1 MEISTCAHV
10 YNNPVKNPI
19 RSGLSKYT
27 TTSQRRP
34 SLLRS
39 GAKQSITRFN
49 QNVEGDVMSIPSET
63 VVTDATGSKVLT
75 EEVHGYTASLG
86 VDCDLIAGILAQV
99 ENVAAIYVSN
109 SEGQTHVWTILCDY
123 SDAGLNAVFE
133 QELKL
138 HDYFG
143 QRLESVE
150 FHVME
155 REAEDG
161 LKTEERI
168 FKRVR

>member
-1 MEISTCAHV
+1 MEISTSV
-10 YNNPVKNPI
+10 YVCDNPIKNSI
-19 RSGLSKYT
+19 RSGLSKCAA
-27 TTSQRRP
+27 TSQRAS
-34 SLLRS
+34 SLLWS
-39 GAKQSITRFN
+39 GVKQSITRFE
-49 QNVEGDVMSIPSET
+49 QDIEGDVMSIPSET
-63 VVTDATGSKVLT
+63 VLTDLTGPKVLT
-75 EEVHGYTASLG
+75 KEVHGYTASLG
-86 VDCDLIAGILAQV
+86 VDFDLIAGILAQV
-99 ENVAAIYVSN
+99 ENVDAIYVSN
-109 SEGQTHVWTILCDY
+109 SEGQTHVWTILRDY

-150 FHVME
+150 FHVMD

-168 FKRVR
+168 FKRVS